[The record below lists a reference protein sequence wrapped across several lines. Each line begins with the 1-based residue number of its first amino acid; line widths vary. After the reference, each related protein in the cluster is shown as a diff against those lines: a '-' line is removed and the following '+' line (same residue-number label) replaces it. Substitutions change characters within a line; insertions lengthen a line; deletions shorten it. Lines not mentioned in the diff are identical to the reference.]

1 MSLLLTPSNSN
12 IVERSFS
19 PEPET
24 ARRLLVG
31 LRLAHAAETTVYDD
45 LEDVLGWHSGPQD
58 CEVLAER
65 LGDMLDHLLVRV
77 QVPNLAARCSA
88 DAVVRAQTLQAQ
100 PPPTDAGIG
109 HLRLLA
115 LTVLGL
121 LDHVGD
127 DL

>member
-1 MSLLLTPSNSN
+1 MSLLLTPSNSSV
-12 IVERSFS
+12 VERSFS
-19 PEPET
+19 PEPDT
-24 ARRLLVG
+24 ARRLLAG

-45 LEDVLGWHSGPQD
+45 LEEVLGWHSGPDD
-58 CEVLAER
+58 CQGLTDR
-65 LGDMLDHLLVRV
+65 LGDMLDHLLVRL

-88 DAVVRAQTLQAQ
+88 DAVHRAQNLRAES
-100 PPPTDAGIG
+100 PPPGAEIG

-115 LTVLGL
+115 MTVLGL